1 MKSPAPEAVFSPR
14 HKEGDVFSFSP
25 HLQQQQRWQRNAQ
38 TERAQGIM
46 EQKPMLSTS
55 RNSSE
60 SDAELDHLSDSNKG
74 LLFSLY
80 LC

>member
-25 HLQQQQRWQRNAQ
+25 HVQQQRQRNAQ
-38 TERAQGIM
+38 TERAQDM

-74 LLFSLY
+74 LLFSMY